1 MPMQRTRTHL
11 LAWFIFSIST
21 FILNESNLVH
31 LNNSFLYSQ
40 ELQSTLILQ
49 KGDSWLEIQPGEKVY
64 IRSYRKSLFGKRV
77 LTDIP
82 QRKIIASGPKTKPT
96 TFISINHQQ
105 KVLITESDAI
115 ALSDFY
121 SIAPLSGSTMA
132 LKTAK
137 NGVIGGFCGGFA
149 LSVVMFI
156 GAAEVGSD
164 ETLSVI
170 LLSSFIGGITAVYGG
185 IFGLIGGFFTPDITE
200 EFIVGPDEWSIVE
213 Q

>member
-1 MPMQRTRTHL
+1 MKSRSYL
-11 LAWFIFSIST
+11 IAWFAFTISI
-21 FILNESNLVH
+21 FILNESNCVNVKYSH
-31 LNNSFLYSQ
+31 LYSQ
-40 ELQSTLILQ
+40 QIENPLILQ

-96 TFISINHQQ
+96 TFISIDHQQ

-164 ETLSVI
+164 ETPSVI

>member
-1 MPMQRTRTHL
+1 MKSRSYL
-11 LAWFIFSIST
+11 IAWFAFTISI
-21 FILNESNLVH
+21 FILNESNFV
-31 LNNSFLYSQ
+31 NVKYSRLFSQ
-40 ELQSTLILQ
+40 QIENPLILQ

-64 IRSYRKSLFGKRV
+64 IRSYRKIWKKKR

-82 QRKIIASGPKTKPT
+82 QRKILASGPKTKPT
-96 TFISINHQQ
+96 TFISIDHQQ

-137 NGVIGGFCGGFA
+137 NGFAGGFFGGFA
-149 LSVVMFI
+149 ATFFI
-156 GAAEVGSD
+156 ILASGAELQDDFSQ
-164 ETLSVI
+164 VI
-170 LLSSFIGGITAVYGG
+170 LLSSFLGGLTAVYGG
-185 IFGLIGGFFTPDITE
+185 IFGFVFGLFTPDITE
-200 EFIVGPDEWSIVE
+200 EFIIGPDEWSIVE

>member
-1 MPMQRTRTHL
+1 MKSRSYL
-11 LAWFIFSIST
+11 IAWFAFTISI
-21 FILNESNLVH
+21 FILNESNFVNVKYSH
-31 LNNSFLYSQ
+31 LYSQ
-40 ELQSTLILQ
+40 QIENSLILQ

-164 ETLSVI
+164 ETPSVI

>member
-1 MPMQRTRTHL
+1 MKTRSFL
-11 LAWFIFSIST
+11 IAWFAFTISI
-21 FILNESNLVH
+21 FILNESNFVNVKYSH
-31 LNNSFLYSQ
+31 LYSQ
-40 ELQSTLILQ
+40 QSEIPLILQ

-149 LSVVMFI
+149 LTVVMFI

-164 ETLSVI
+164 ETPSVI

>member
-1 MPMQRTRTHL
+1 MKSRSYL
-11 LAWFIFSIST
+11 IAWFAFTISI
-21 FILNESNLVH
+21 FILNESNFV
-31 LNNSFLYSQ
+31 NVKYSRLYSQ
-40 ELQSTLILQ
+40 QIENPLILQ

-164 ETLSVI
+164 ETPSVI

>member
-1 MPMQRTRTHL
+1 MKSRSYL
-11 LAWFIFSIST
+11 IAWFAFTISI
-21 FILNESNLVH
+21 FILNESNFVNVKYSH
-31 LNNSFLYSQ
+31 LYSQ
-40 ELQSTLILQ
+40 QIENPLILQ

-96 TFISINHQQ
+96 TFISIDHQQ

-137 NGVIGGFCGGFA
+137 NSFIGGFCGGFT

-156 GAAEVGSD
+156 GAGEVGSD
-164 ETLSVI
+164 ETSSVI
-170 LLSSFIGGITAVYGG
+170 LLSSFIGGITAVYSG
-185 IFGLIGGFFTPDITE
+185 IFGLIGGFFISDITE
-200 EFIVGPDEWSIVE
+200 EFIIGPDEWSIVE